1 MGLHQGCG
9 LWHALRGVV
18 CSLHYEVWSTLGGVV
33 YTRGCGLY
41 LGVWSTLGSVVYTR
55 GSGLH

>member
-1 MGLHQGCG
+1 MGGSASEGVVCTRVYG

-41 LGVWSTLGSVVYTR
+41 
-55 GSGLH
+55 